1 METSR
6 EEMCKSLNDWFTVF
20 YNENCVSQ
28 SQREKR
34 YLNDLTDGVAMAIA
48 LKQLAPDYFTGK
60 YQITNGFFLTI
71 SLFFSASFV
80 PSMSVQF

>member
-1 METSR
+1 MGTSR

-34 YLNDLTDGVAMAIA
+34 FLNDLTDGVAMASA

-60 YQITNGFFLTI
+60 YKNQMFSKWF
-71 SLFFSASFV
+71 SLSLPLSVSFV
-80 PSMSVQF
+80 FNFN

>member
-6 EEMCKSLNDWFTVF
+6 VEMCKSLNEWFTVF

-28 SQREKR
+28 TQREKR

-48 LKQLAPDYFTGK
+48 LKQLAPDYFTG
-60 YQITNGFFLTI
+60 TNTSCVL
-71 SLFFSASFV
+71 
-80 PSMSVQF
+80 

>member
-6 EEMCKSLNDWFTVF
+6 EEMSKSLNDWFTVF

-34 YLNDLTDGVAMAIA
+34 FLNDLTDGVAMAIA

-60 YQITNGFFLTI
+60 SSNNKCFFALYL
-71 SLFFSASFV
+71 SL
-80 PSMSVQF
+80 SVYVCSVLIEM